1 MTSNPTSAAVLKG
14 MVVPSVLGNP
24 CHVSREMSFTPLQE
38 SPERDGGLESKWC
51 LICIIA
57 SFPDV
62 VAFVDVWSS
71 SKTENYSKPFIKQL
85 LDMGAEV
92 SKTFN
97 KQVTHV
103 VFKHGRQSTWDKAKQ
118 LGVKLVSVLWVDRCK
133 DSGKHVDEGSCPA
146 IHEESVANKVPGK
159 RTHRCMQPRDVPEVT
174 PENNWRMKRKL
185 DRMMKELVP
194 SSPVFSDVSP
204 FLIDEESA
212 IVYSP
217 SSRRA
222 DAMAERLRQ
231 MKQSRENL
239 SPTASQ
245 MTTSQSSP
253 QFSFDKARLIE
264 LPCTSFSQEDEES
277 ECDVSFSGLRTTF
290 TLDGEEAQ
298 KQGSTKVPCEEK
310 ANIKNKETSTRS
322 PSNSNVKSAH
332 EQRKMP
338 GLDAL
343 VTDEQGARAADK
355 KPRRSAIMRKG
366 RGRLTKAVVLGGE
379 SNNQD
384 IQTTLKSR
392 DECRTPTLVPL
403 GGHMRKG
410 GSQTILEPQDPAV
423 HVCGASL
430 AKKAAEADSDT
441 KWRPTLPL
449 TSALGPER
457 SLGANDAGSP
467 GTPARSSTA
476 DNEGVFEDYFSL
488 ANQPDHSGHRCAL
501 PACLSLESEFV
512 ALPHLEL
519 EPTSCKRKRT
529 KSNIR
534 GRKRRQAPDSATSV
548 ILDGNLGSRETSQAS
563 LSGSSGHAASQSDG
577 LTLLGPIA
585 VCEGTSEREES
596 CLLVSKEDGD
606 SNVESGRTAC
616 VTDVS
621 CSPSKMFS
629 KREMQDKNG
638 GLKAHEKRKVKRT
651 LVMTSMS
658 SERQNTVQQVM
669 ETLGGFSLADSVC
682 ESTTHVV
689 TGSPRRTLNVL
700 LGIARG
706 CWILS
711 FEWILWCLEHG
722 RWIPEEPYELSDH
735 FPAAPICRLQ
745 QHLSAGEHQQDL
757 FSDQP
762 AMFVSPHSQ
771 PPSLSLAELI
781 RLCGGTV
788 CRSVRQAGLLIGDYP
803 GKKPS
808 GARRLSE
815 QWVLDC
821 LTHLKQLPYDS
832 YDLD

>member
-1 MTSNPTSAAVLKG
+1 MMSNPTSAVLK
-14 MVVPSVLGNP
+14 
-24 CHVSREMSFTPLQE
+24 
-38 SPERDGGLESKWC
+38 
-51 LICIIA
+51 
-57 SFPDV
+57 DV
-62 VAFVDVWSS
+62 IAFVDVWSS

-85 LDMGAEV
+85 LEMGAEV
-92 SKTFN
+92 SKTLN

-159 RTHRCMQPRDVPEVT
+159 RTHRCMQPRDVPKMT

-194 SSPVFSDVSP
+194 SSPVLSDVSP

-222 DAMAERLRQ
+222 DAMAQRLRQ
-231 MKQSRENL
+231 MKHSRENL

-253 QFSFDKARLIE
+253 QFSFDEARLVQ
-264 LPCTSFSQEDEES
+264 LPCTSFLQEDEES

-290 TLDGEEAQ
+290 TLDGEEEQ
-298 KQGSTKVPCEEK
+298 KQGSTPVPCEEK
-310 ANIKNKETSTRS
+310 ANLKNKR
-322 PSNSNVKSAH
+322 PSNSSVKSAH
-332 EQRKMP
+332 AQRNMP

-343 VTDEQGARAADK
+343 FAEEQGVRAAAK
-355 KPRRSAIMRKG
+355 KPRSSAMTGKR
-366 RGRLTKAVVLGGE
+366 RGRRTKDVILGEE
-379 SNNQD
+379 SHNQD
-384 IQTTLKSR
+384 VQTTLKSR
-392 DECRTPTLVPL
+392 DERRSPRLAPL
-403 GGHMRKG
+403 GGRMRKG
-410 GSQTILEPQDPAV
+410 GSQTIQDPRDPAL

-430 AKKAAEADSDT
+430 VAEADSDT

-449 TSALGPER
+449 KSALWPAR
-457 SLGANDAGSP
+457 SLGADAAGSP

-476 DNEGVFEDYFSL
+476 DEEGVFEDYFSL
-488 ANQPDHSGHRCAL
+488 ANQPDQSGYGCTL
-501 PACLSLESEFV
+501 PICLSPESEFV
-512 ALPHLEL
+512 ALPQLEL
-519 EPTSCKRKRT
+519 EPTSRKRRRT
-529 KSNIR
+529 KGSDR
-534 GRKRRQAPDSATSV
+534 GRKRRQAPDSAASV
-548 ILDGNLGSRETSQAS
+548 ILDGKLETPQSS
-563 LSGSSGHAASQSDG
+563 LSGSSGHTASQSSG

-585 VCEGTSEREES
+585 VCEGASEREEP

-606 SNVESGRTAC
+606 LNVESCRAAC

-621 CSPSKMFS
+621 CNSSKMFS
-629 KREMQDKNG
+629 KRETQDRNG
-638 GLKAHEKRKVKRT
+638 GLKAHEERKVRRT

-658 SERQNTVQQVM
+658 SEKQSTVLQVV

-711 FEWILWCLEHG
+711 FEW
-722 RWIPEEPYELSDH
+722 
-735 FPAAPICRLQ
+735 ICRLQ

-788 CRSVRQAGLLIGDYP
+788 CRSVRQAGLLIGDYH
-803 GKKPS
+803 GKKPA